1 MSQGS
6 RQEVS
11 RAVRARLEE
20 GVSDCSRVKLECEEE
35 TLCQLIVYG
44 SADSTGGDVTGLKRH
59 QRQGRA
65 SLQRML
71 ARLLP
76 AASLGPVSEADAD
89 WGSWRSLCQEGTGH
103 CTPFRPLI
111 PCLAC
116 GLRNPGEFL
125 PLSLS
130 TSTTLPRAEC
140 VLFFA
145 Q

>member
-76 AASLGPVSEADAD
+76 AASLCPVSEADAD
-89 WGSWRSLCQEGTGH
+89 QNYMPRSHSSHERQRIQSISSH
-103 CTPFRPLI
+103 CKGAF
-111 PCLAC
+111 
-116 GLRNPGEFL
+116 
-125 PLSLS
+125 
-130 TSTTLPRAEC
+130 
-140 VLFFA
+140 
-145 Q
+145 